1 MPVQQQIQRPRRPVL
16 TMLVTCA
23 FLPLCE
29 MKADHLFFSLTAS
42 IGVLLIYW
50 LFGPTLYSKE
60 NTMANISHKYKYEAV
75 TGYFLQDDPKTDP
88 DSFEYA
94 RYSSLF

>member
-1 MPVQQQIQRPRRPVL
+1 
-16 TMLVTCA
+16 
-23 FLPLCE
+23 